1 MLLKVCTLRNFM
13 SAIYLMNFATISF
26 EGWSTMLW
34 VYVYNCG
41 YDRIM
46 KNIAIFQSFVR
57 RGLTS

>member
-1 MLLKVCTLRNFM
+1 MLLKVCTLRNIM

-26 EGWSTMLW
+26 EGRSTMLW

-46 KNIAIFQSFVR
+46 QNIAIFQSFVR
-57 RGLTS
+57 RSLTS